1 MKTCKMGYRC
11 SRWLWICLLGLMTG
25 IPSQAQV
32 TVDVKIDSLELM
44 VGEQT
49 CITLDVSMDAR
60 SELEMPLLKSGDL
73 LTPGVEVVDVAPAD
87 TQQLNE
93 GARCLVSRR
102 YTVTSF
108 DSALYYLPPF
118 VVKVDGKEYKSRN
131 LALRVLTVP
140 VDTVH
145 TDRFYGPKEIMD
157 VPFSWSDWSG
167 IVYLSVLLL
176 LWVLGLVYFYISY
189 RDNRPI
195 IKMIKLVPKIL
206 PHTKAMQEIDK
217 IKAEKAW
224 AKEDSKEYYTRLTAI
239 LRNYIEKR
247 YGFNAMEMTS
257 SEIIDRLLKEQ
268 NQESLEELR
277 TLFQT
282 ADLVKFAKY
291 STLINENDANLVNA
305 IEFINQTKIETDVD
319 AKPEMD
325 EVTVEQKRSR
335 RTLIWMRFALTVLTV
350 AGVLLLIWIL
360 WQVYNL
366 IY

>member
-118 VVKVDGKEYKSRN
+118 VVKVDGKEYK
-131 LALRVLTVP
+131 
-140 VDTVH
+140 
-145 TDRFYGPKEIMD
+145 I
-157 VPFSWSDWSG
+157 
-167 IVYLSVLLL
+167 
-176 LWVLGLVYFYISY
+176 
-189 RDNRPI
+189 
-195 IKMIKLVPKIL
+195 
-206 PHTKAMQEIDK
+206 Q
-217 IKAEKAW
+217 
-224 AKEDSKEYYTRLTAI
+224 
-239 LRNYIEKR
+239 
-247 YGFNAMEMTS
+247 
-257 SEIIDRLLKEQ
+257 LKENSYTFTMDIDGETFDGVFCIGKQ
-268 NQESLEELR
+268 GEKDVMTLSAVSDKNR
-277 TLFQT
+277 TLW
-282 ADLVKFAKY
+282 A
-291 STLINENDANLVNA
+291 
-305 IEFINQTKIETDVD
+305 
-319 AKPEMD
+319 
-325 EVTVEQKRSR
+325 VE
-335 RTLIWMRFALTVLTV
+335 AL
-350 AGVLLLIWIL
+350 
-360 WQVYNL
+360 
-366 IY
+366 